1 VGAELAFLYQYER
14 NRPVT
19 DYDPTHND
27 NWSNDRLRTV
37 YEESRSVLRAQQRA
51 VRDIDDKATRAVRI
65 SVLLLGGLTSV
76 WELAG
81 PFFDAWLALCGA
93 VSLFF
98 SLVFGVATYH
108 ESKLIL
114 GPTEKYLDDLNYRPE
129 RLDEGWETDLVDSY
143 SGFVK
148 TNASDIELSG
158 DLLLGQQ
165 LFLLEGVF
173 LFGLAILY

>member
-1 VGAELAFLYQYER
+1 M
-14 NRPVT
+14 T
-19 DYDPTHND
+19 DHDPTHSD
-27 NWSNDRLRTV
+27 NWSNDRLQTV
-37 YEESRSVLRAQQRA
+37 YEESRTVLRAQQQA
-51 VRDIDDKATRAVRI
+51 VSDIDDKATRAVRI

-81 PFFDAWLALCGA
+81 PVFDSWLALCGA
-93 VSLFF
+93 VALFF

-114 GPTEKYLDDLNYRPE
+114 GPTEDYLDDLNHRPE

-143 SGFVK
+143 SGFVE
-148 TNASDIELSG
+148 TNAGDIEFSG

-165 LFLLEGVF
+165 LFLIEGVF
-173 LFGLAILY
+173 LFGLAILF